1 MYVVGIDAGGTK
13 TDLLLCD
20 ENEKILNRVTLGAG
34 NPNDV
39 GIDALL
45 SMLSEGLYA
54 LCGEKAPDA
63 IFAGVS
69 GGGFGE
75 NAKKIRDFLTSR
87 YPNAAIG
94 NGTDA
99 LNLIGCSNYLSNVG
113 ALICG
118 TGSALFILE
127 DGELFRYGGWGH
139 LFDDCGSGYDIG
151 RDALRYL
158 LEAEEKRSSTLADPL
173 FSLLLDELGASA
185 HESIPLL
192 YSKGKAYIASFAP
205 IVFKALDQGSPLAL
219 SIINSNADAVAQRLS
234 SALTEHTSLNEL
246 VCAGGLFN
254 SPVFKSALVSRTS
267 VPLFIPDCP
276 PSLGAVRLAKRL
288 IV

>member
-1 MYVVGIDAGGTK
+1 M
-13 TDLLLCD
+13 
-20 ENEKILNRVTLGAG
+20 
-34 NPNDV
+34 
-39 GIDALL
+39 
-45 SMLSEGLYA
+45 S
-54 LCGEKAPDA
+54 
-63 IFAGVS
+63 F
-69 GGGFGE
+69 F
-75 NAKKIRDFLTSR
+75 
-87 YPNAAIG
+87 
-94 NGTDA
+94 
-99 LNLIGCSNYLSNVG
+99 
-113 ALICG
+113 
-118 TGSALFILE
+118 
-127 DGELFRYGGWGH
+127 YGGWGH
-139 LFDDCGSGYDIG
+139 LFDNGGSGYDIG

-192 YSKGKAYIASFAP
+192 YAKGKAYIASFAP

-234 SALTEHTSLNEL
+234 SALAEHTPLNEL

-276 PSLGAVRLAKRL
+276 PSLGLITVNTLCAAHEILIPLQCEFFALEGIVKLLHTYEQVRKRL
-288 IV
+288 NKDLQILGVLLTMYDGRLNLTMSVLEEIKNFFPGKLFRTPIPRSVRISEAPSHGLAIVDYERNGKGAAAYASVARELITRCEGK